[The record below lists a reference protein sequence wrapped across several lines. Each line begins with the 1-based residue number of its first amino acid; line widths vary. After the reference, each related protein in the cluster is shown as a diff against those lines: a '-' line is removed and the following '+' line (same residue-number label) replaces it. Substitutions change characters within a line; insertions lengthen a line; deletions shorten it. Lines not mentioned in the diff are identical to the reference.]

1 MSMYDEYVDSRNEA
15 IVDALNKFSKKDI
28 IKMIIDN
35 SNDDYLGGESGLA
48 LNADGYIV
56 YLLTFCEPCGIFR
69 SCVAC
74 GYEDRTSTIAISS
87 TTEGFTTKI
96 NQVR

>member
-35 SNDDYLGGESGLA
+35 SNDDYLEAVYQA
-48 LNADGYIV
+48 L
-56 YLLTFCEPCGIFR
+56 CG
-69 SCVAC
+69 
-74 GYEDRTSTIAISS
+74 
-87 TTEGFTTKI
+87 
-96 NQVR
+96 